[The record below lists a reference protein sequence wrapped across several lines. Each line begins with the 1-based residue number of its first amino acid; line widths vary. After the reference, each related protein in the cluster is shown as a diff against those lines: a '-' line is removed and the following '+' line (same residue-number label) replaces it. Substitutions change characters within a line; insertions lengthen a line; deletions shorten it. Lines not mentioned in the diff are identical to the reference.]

1 MNKRFTLKFLKYISI
16 FLIINFIFSM
26 VFVTS
31 LFLNIV
37 FNFSGSMNEL
47 DTDYLDMFDITN
59 QPNEKIKNLAKQDHA
74 DLYFTNKQGEITY
87 PKSLKGHSIK
97 PYILSDIRTANS
109 IRTSNGQNYLVYI
122 YKHHDNN
129 DKIKN
134 SNHISTPQLL
144 ESIATQDYN
153 KYDYNISNHTLTFS
167 KNLNYRE
174 YDASKDLGTPGHDMN
189 KAFFKILI
197 TFFVIN
203 IFFVSIT
210 AFLISK
216 RLTKPL
222 AYYIDWIGNLSEGK
236 LYQPTSK
243 RKRKRMRKKSKR
255 KTYPELEHS
264 LSLLTQQM
272 LSDKFY
278 HNQINYYKTKWISQ
292 ISHDLK
298 SPLTTIYGY
307 SKLIQTDE
315 ASQPYVQLI
324 SEKANFMSDL
334 IDSLNQ
340 TFDLET
346 QQMKQDKENFP
357 IKSTVERIASII
369 GYQQLALSFNLDNES
384 QFYGNKLYFERLLI
398 NLINNSIE
406 HNDKH
411 PSITIRFTRESNIL
425 NIDYIDDGQGL
436 PQTNIDDLIKQS
448 YTSKKDSAHHGM
460 GLSIIQDAI
469 YFHDGSIEVLPT
481 TIGVHFHISLVDK
494 S

>member
-1 MNKRFTLKFLKYISI
+1 MSDTPNDRLKK
-16 FLIINFIFSM
+16 
-26 VFVTS
+26 
-31 LFLNIV
+31 
-37 FNFSGSMNEL
+37 
-47 DTDYLDMFDITN
+47 
-59 QPNEKIKNLAKQDHA
+59 LAERENA
-74 DLYFTNKQGEITY
+74 DLYFTKKNGDILY
-87 PKSLKGHSIK
+87 PNHLKGQNIK
-97 PYILSDIRTANS
+97 HKVLDNIYNTNTINTQHN
-109 IRTSNGQNYLVYI
+109 TYFVYI
-122 YKHHDNN
+122 YREKVKSPNITNDNQIKTSQLLSSLSLQDFN
-129 DKIKN
+129 RYNFNINNGKLSFVKN
-134 SNHISTPQLL
+134 SSFR
-144 ESIATQDYN
+144 DYEN
-153 KYDYNISNHTLTFS
+153 SY
-167 KNLNYRE
+167 
-174 YDASKDLGTPGHDMN
+174 DLGYNFHEAN
-189 KAFFKILI
+189 INFLKI
-197 TFFVIN
+197 VIGFTILN
-203 IFFVSIT
+203 ILLVAIT

-243 RKRKRMRKKSKR
+243 QKRKRKRKRTKR
-255 KTYPELEHS
+255 KTYPELDHS
-264 LSLLTQQM
+264 LSQLNQQM

-324 SEKANFMSDL
+324 SEKATFMSEL

-340 TFDLET
+340 SFDLET

-357 IKSTVERIASII
+357 IKATVERIASII

-411 PSITIRFTRESNIL
+411 PNITIHFTRESNIL
-425 NIDYIDDGQGL
+425 IIDYIDDGQGL
-436 PQTNIDDLIKQS
+436 PQSNLDDLIKQS
-448 YTSKKDSAHHGM
+448 YTSKKDNANHGM
-460 GLSIIQDAI
+460 GLSIIQDAVH
-469 YFHDGSIEVLPT
+469 FHDGSIEVLPT
-481 TIGVHFHISLVDK
+481 TGVHFHISLIDK

>member
-1 MNKRFTLKFLKYISI
+1 MNKRFTLKFLKYIAI
-16 FLIINFIFSM
+16 FFIINFIFSLIFIGLM
-26 VFVTS
+26 TFNLVTNLYTS
-31 LFLNIV
+31 LSEVGPEYFETTN
-37 FNFSGSMNEL
+37 MN
-47 DTDYLDMFDITN
+47 DT
-59 QPNEKIKNLAKQDHA
+59 PNDRLRKLAKRENA
-74 DLYFTNKQGEITY
+74 DLYFTKKNGDILY
-87 PKSLKGHSIK
+87 PNHLRGQNIK
-97 PYILSDIRTANS
+97 PKILDNIYNTNT
-109 IRTSNGQNYLVYI
+109 INTQHNTYFIYI
-122 YKHHDNN
+122 YHKKVKSPNITNDNQIKTSQLLN
-129 DKIKN
+129 SLSIQDFNQYNFNINNGKLSFVKN
-134 SNHISTPQLL
+134 SSFR
-144 ESIATQDYN
+144 DYEN
-153 KYDYNISNHTLTFS
+153 SY
-167 KNLNYRE
+167 
-174 YDASKDLGTPGHDMN
+174 DLGYNFHDAN
-189 KAFFKILI
+189 KNFLKITLVFI
-197 TFFVIN
+197 IFN
-203 IFFVSIT
+203 ILLVAIT

-243 RKRKRMRKKSKR
+243 QKRKRKRKRTKR
-255 KTYPELEHS
+255 KTYPELDHS
-264 LSLLTQQM
+264 LSQLNQQM

-278 HNQINYYKTKWISQ
+278 HNQINYYKTKWINQ

-324 SEKANFMSDL
+324 SEKATFMSDL

-340 TFDLET
+340 SFDLET

-357 IKSTVERIASII
+357 TKATVERIASII
-369 GYQQLALSFNLDNES
+369 GYQQLSLSFNLGDES

-411 PSITIRFTRESNIL
+411 PNITIDFTRESNKLI
-425 NIDYIDDGQGL
+425 IDYIDDGQGL
-436 PQTNIDDLIKQS
+436 PQSNIDDLIKQS

-460 GLSIIQDAI
+460 GLSIIQDAVH
-469 YFHDGSIEVLPT
+469 FHDGSIKVLPT
-481 TIGVHFHISLVDK
+481 DTGVHFHISLVDK

>member
-26 VFVTS
+26 VFVVS
-31 LFLNIV
+31 IFLNIV

-47 DTDYLDMFDITN
+47 DTDYLDMFNITN
-59 QPNEKIKNLAKQDHA
+59 QPNEKIKNLAKQDHV

-87 PKSLKGHSIK
+87 PESLKGHSIK
-97 PYILSDIRTANS
+97 PFILSDIRSANS
-109 IRTSNGQNYLVYI
+109 IKTSNGQNYLVYI
-122 YKHHDNN
+122 YKHNNN
-129 DKIKN
+129 DNIKN
-134 SNHISTPQLL
+134 SNNISTSQLL
-144 ESIATQDYN
+144 ESITTQDYN
-153 KYDYNISNHTLTFS
+153 KYNYNISNNTLTFS

-174 YDASKDLGTPGHDMN
+174 YDASKDLSTSGHDMN

-197 TFFVIN
+197 IFLVIN

-243 RKRKRMRKKSKR
+243 QKRKRKRKRKKR
-255 KTYPELEHS
+255 KTYPELDHS
-264 LSLLTQQM
+264 LTQLNQQM

-278 HNQINYYKTKWISQ
+278 HNQINYYKTKWINQ

-324 SEKANFMSDL
+324 SEKATFMSDL

-340 TFDLET
+340 SFDLET
-346 QQMKQDKENFP
+346 QQMKQDKENSP
-357 IKSTVERIASII
+357 IKATVERIASII
-369 GYQQLALSFNLDNES
+369 GYQQLSLSFNLGEES

-411 PSITIRFTRESNIL
+411 PNITIHFTRENNIL
-425 NIDYIDDGQGL
+425 IIDYIDDGQGL
-436 PQTNIDDLIKQS
+436 PQSNIDDLIKQS
-448 YTSKKDSAHHGM
+448 YTSKKDNAHHSM
-460 GLSIIQDAI
+460 GLSIIQDAVH
-469 YFHDGSIEVLPT
+469 FHDGSIEVLPT
-481 TIGVHFHISLVDK
+481 DTGVHFHISLVDK